1 MNERCIALC
10 VFLTDL
16 HWQLRRQSCTME
28 KERAAQGGSRAES
41 ATRKG
46 ERMAFTHLHVHT
58 EYSLLD
64 GAARI
69 RDVVARAKELGM
81 ESLAITDH
89 GVKNVRS
96 RGLSR
101 SSAARSI
108 RRRGG

>member
-1 MNERCIALC
+1 
-10 VFLTDL
+10 
-16 HWQLRRQSCTME
+16 
-28 KERAAQGGSRAES
+28 
-41 ATRKG
+41 
-46 ERMAFTHLHVHT
+46 MAFTHLHVHT

-89 GVKNVRS
+89 GVMFGAVDFYKECKKH
-96 RGLSR
+96 R